1 MVPIDC
7 AHDPWPGL
15 LEHLESDE
23 DTVVTS
29 ATLSY
34 RKTITALSNLRRNSL
49 NAIPEK

>member
-23 DTVVTS
+23 DTHSGNICYTVLQEDNYSFV
-29 ATLSY
+29 
-34 RKTITALSNLRRNSL
+34 K
-49 NAIPEK
+49 P